1 MKKALR
7 KNFYMEIRHSL
18 GRFLSIFFIVA
29 IGCAFFS
36 GIRASEPD
44 MRYSGDAYFDEK
56 NLMDIQVMS
65 TMGLTEDDLD
75 AIRAV
80 DGVLDAEGSYATDV
94 LCTIR
99 GNQVA
104 VHVMALQNKMNQ
116 VQLEDG
122 RLPEKENECV
132 IDADYL
138 DGKNLK
144 IGDKITLSSG
154 TSDSL
159 EDTLKTDTFTIVGTV
174 SSPEYIAFHRGS
186 TTIGNGSVSAFLCV
200 PEKAFSLDVYTE
212 ITVQVEGAKEAT
224 AFTKEY
230 EEHVDSVLKKV
241 QAIKAEREQA
251 RYDEITSTAQEKVDE
266 AQEEL
271 AQAEQDLA
279 DGKKEAEEELASAR
293 EKLDAAQ
300 KELERGRNQLAASK
314 LELEQSRN
322 LLISKQKELDQSKA
336 QVEQGAQELSEKQ
349 IALTTLR
356 NQLAQ
361 LKEQEESLEDQRQE
375 LLAQQ
380 TQMQQKKR
388 LADQMLTEWK
398 DSLWE
403 KENRLFNL
411 EEEITRQGVQSWA
424 EHQRAEDI
432 QALELAAQEIT
443 RISQSFYED
452 MQDEL
457 NAEISRYVSLFTAGA
472 YDSVRLDEQGQ
483 LQILTEGREV
493 RPELLSCG
501 TLEQIYLALRLAVGK
516 VVTKEEPLPILL
528 DEAFAMYDDDRLA
541 QTLQTLSTLQ
551 NQIFLFT
558 CQKREVEMLKKMK
571 LDYNLIE
578 MEAYH

>member
-1 MKKALR
+1 MQIKEADIFQFGKLQNKNISFEPGMNVIYGKNEAGKSTLHSFLYAMLFGMEKGRGRSSATDAYSQYEPWHAPSFYAGALKFTVGQQKFYLER
-7 KNFYMEIRHSL
+7 NFYSKEKTDYLRNELDGEELSVGFGDLTMLLGGVSKESYANTYDITQAGAATGNQMVKILAEYLTQASDGSDSGVTVAEAAASL
-18 GRFLSIFFIVA
+18 NARKRELQQEQRRA
-29 IGCAFFS
+29 DEEREARLKELRLEKNLLEQECE
-36 GIRASEPD
+36 GIRASIEKYEVMQREFGTGSSMENISRNSRENQEYEAHYAD
-44 MRYSGDAYFDEK
+44 DESGIHARYHEQTGS
-56 NLMDIQVMS
+56 
-65 TMGLTEDDLD
+65 TEDWQPEKTGYILSFFAILIAIILFGFKVYITPALFWTGELAALAIALFS
-75 AIRAV
+75 AIRQ
-80 DGVLDAEGSYATDV
+80 YKK
-94 LCTIR
+94 
-99 GNQVA
+99 NQNRA
-104 VHVMALQNKMNQ
+104 KLQAASM
-116 VQLEDG
+116 
-122 RLPEKENECV
+122 
-132 IDADYL
+132 
-138 DGKNLK
+138 
-144 IGDKITLSSG
+144 
-154 TSDSL
+154 
-159 EDTLKTDTFTIVGTV
+159 
-174 SSPEYIAFHRGS
+174 
-186 TTIGNGSVSAFLCV
+186 
-200 PEKAFSLDVYTE
+200 
-212 ITVQVEGAKEAT
+212 
-224 AFTKEY
+224 
-230 EEHVDSVLKKV
+230 
-241 QAIKAEREQA
+241 
-251 RYDEITSTAQEKVDE
+251 
-266 AQEEL
+266 
-271 AQAEQDLA
+271 QAEQL
-279 DGKKEAEEELASAR
+279 R
-293 EKLDAAQ
+293 KL
-300 KELERGRNQLAASK
+300 R
-314 LELEQSRN
+314 
-322 LLISKQKELDQSKA
+322 
-336 QVEQGAQELSEKQ
+336 
-349 IALTTLR
+349 
-356 NQLAQ
+356 
-361 LKEQEESLEDQRQE
+361 EQEVME
-375 LLAQQ
+375 A
-380 TQMQQKKR
+380 QMQQKKR

-516 VVTKEEPLPILL
+516 VVTKEETLPILL